1 MWMKLVREPQM
12 SLRRNLLPVRWQA
25 KVPIFVYFYMEVWRL
40 KAWWRWSSWGEMQQ
54 SCYINSFI
62 LTCTIKTAILCK
74 QIVYVVCFFAP
85 QAGVVR
91 HVVLPGRQQEEIK
104 LDDVSF
110 WSRSGASALAGQ
122 DITFGTNL
130 RWLFVFFNLST
141 MPSFIADEGQMS
153 KYEEFCVYKRLYGV
167 SKCTVFKFF
176 FSFFPQ
182 WLKLIRK
189 PF

>member
-1 MWMKLVREPQM
+1 MWMKLVQEPQM

-54 SCYINSFI
+54 SCYIDSFI

-130 RWLFVFFNLST
+130 RWLFVFLISPPCQVSLQMRVKWANMKSSVFTKDYMGFLSAL
-141 MPSFIADEGQMS
+141 S
-153 KYEEFCVYKRLYGV
+153 LN
-167 SKCTVFKFF
+167 FF
-176 FSFFPQ
+176 FFFPPSG
-182 WLKLIRK
+182 LN
-189 PF
+189 